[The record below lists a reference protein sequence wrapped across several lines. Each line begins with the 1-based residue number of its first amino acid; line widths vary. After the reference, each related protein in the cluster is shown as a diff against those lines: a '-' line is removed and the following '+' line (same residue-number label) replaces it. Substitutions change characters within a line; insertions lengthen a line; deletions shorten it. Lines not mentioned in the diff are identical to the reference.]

1 MSGTPRP
8 AATMRR
14 TRALFA
20 YSCCCAREHGHDA
33 EACCQAWAV
42 VAADRLCPL
51 LVDTGPL
58 LVDIGEGAVG
68 PVRTVDDSPRPA
80 LFPVHA
86 HLLPTGKVMI
96 WPGDGGISGNDP
108 RLWNPADASVTVLA
122 KPGYDLFCS
131 GHAFLADGRL
141 FVAGGHIQ
149 NFVGLNKAYLYN
161 PFSNTWAAAPDMN
174 APPDMNSGR
183 WYPAVTTLANGD
195 ALVVSGV

>member
-80 LFPVHA
+80 LFPRPCSSAA
-86 HLLPTGKVMI
+86 HRKS
-96 WPGDGGISGNDP
+96 DD
-108 RLWNPADASVTVLA
+108 LA
-122 KPGYDLFCS
+122 WRRRDLGQRS
-131 GHAFLADGRL
+131 TA
-141 FVAGGHIQ
+141 
-149 NFVGLNKAYLYN
+149 
-161 PFSNTWAAAPDMN
+161 ME
-174 APPDMNSGR
+174 SGR
-183 WYPAVTTLANGD
+183 RECDRAREAGI
-195 ALVVSGV
+195 